1 MNDNPFMKEPESTR
15 HVFVDIIQAIVIALA
30 VNVTIY
36 LLFIIPSQVDGP
48 SMQHTLED
56 KELLFANKMVTWL
69 GQTEL
74 AKQWNWDYKRGDI
87 IIFDHK
93 SNNDTTSQALVK
105 RIIAGPGDTV
115 KISNGKVFIN
125 GKLLNE
131 NYLPNDLRSDL
142 PTPSIASMN
151 DGETKTV
158 PADSYFVMGD
168 NRPNSK
174 DSRYSEIGFVSRDKL
189 RGIVFFR
196 FWPVNRFGIISIG
209 QYQEVTP

>member
-1 MNDNPFMKEPESTR
+1 
-15 HVFVDIIQAIVIALA
+15 
-30 VNVTIY
+30 
-36 LLFIIPSQVDGP
+36 
-48 SMQHTLED
+48 
-56 KELLFANKMVTWL
+56 
-69 GQTEL
+69 
-74 AKQWNWDYKRGDI
+74 
-87 IIFDHK
+87 
-93 SNNDTTSQALVK
+93 
-105 RIIAGPGDTV
+105 
-115 KISNGKVFIN
+115 
-125 GKLLNE
+125 
-131 NYLPNDLRSDL
+131 
-142 PTPSIASMN
+142 MN